1 MIFLNIL
8 GHLLGGWLAGLVVG
22 GFWVGGLLSEAIYI
36 INLLFE
42 TVVGSAKRP
51 RLRLSGA
58 AAEAPLG
65 AFPRGYL
72 GLW

>member
-1 MIFLNIL
+1 M
-8 GHLLGGWLAGLVVG
+8 
-22 GFWVGGLLSEAIYI
+22 LLSYLRAGNGECVLCAQSCAVALYI
-36 INLLFE
+36 IILLFE